1 MLNTVV
7 FGLAA
12 ASVVL
17 GLLLGLFRGFSRAL
31 FRLLLLGGCVAG
43 ALLLKD
49 TVGKTL
55 MQTPFLNGETLPD
68 YIVGQLPEN
77 LASLSEFVLPVAEI
91 VVGIL
96 AFLVLFLGLQ
106 ICSAILFPLL
116 NLILRPLLGRK
127 RFRLFGCLVGGV
139 GGLLVAY
146 ALCVPVNGLILE
158 VGKLDGL
165 SYNGEEVVS
174 LPENA
179 GFASYRDG
187 QISGIL
193 NACGDPLYSRM
204 NRTESDGK
212 TVILSDGV
220 DTLVAAVK
228 MADRIS
234 AMGNVDFG
242 GGLSPENIEKMQEL
256 LTDLDAIR
264 DGMSE
269 ASLEELNRLL
279 VTVAESFELPVDVS
293 GVNLTDVS
301 FSAEGELLT
310 SLLTYE
316 DGGATDTDTLVR
328 GLAESDLV
336 LPALANAGLKLDLDP
351 EQKTE
356 IADAINRLTGID
368 ADRIGHLRDLFGI
381 AG

>member
-12 ASVVL
+12 VSVVL

-77 LASLSEFVLPVAEI
+77 LASLSEFVLPVVEI

-106 ICSAILFPLL
+106 ICSAILFPIL

-242 GGLSPENIEKMQEL
+242 GGLSPENIEKMQGL

-301 FSAEGELLT
+301 FSAEGELLS

>member
-146 ALCVPVNGLILE
+146 TLCVPVNGLILE

-242 GGLSPENIEKMQEL
+242 GGLSPENIEKMQGL

>member
-77 LASLSEFVLPVAEI
+77 LASLSESVLPVAEI

-106 ICSAILFPLL
+106 ICSAILFPIL

-242 GGLSPENIEKMQEL
+242 GGLSPENIEKMQGL

>member
-77 LASLSEFVLPVAEI
+77 LASLSESVLPVAEI

-106 ICSAILFPLL
+106 ICSAILFPIL

-242 GGLSPENIEKMQEL
+242 GGLSPENLEKMQGL